1 MFNLNLY
8 STQSVDAN
16 VVLKKWST
24 LDVRLSS
31 YGCTREVGRARE
43 KRVSGTRRG
52 CLVVWIAP
60 HGQESVSIAPIVWRK
75 WLVFLILSSDGSVSP
90 MDAARLREWAEGLVD
105 RPDKK
110 IKTKKCPKYLET
122 AIFFLNISKF
132 SKHRQMY
139 QVLRV
144 ICYFCLSSTRNL
156 FLLKFSGF
164 AVGTS
169 SVCLWPITV

>member
-1 MFNLNLY
+1 MHAG
-8 STQSVDAN
+8 SWES
-16 VVLKKWST
+16 
-24 LDVRLSS
+24 
-31 YGCTREVGRARE
+31 TREACEWHEARVLGSLNCTTRTRVRVYRANSMEEVVGFSHP
-43 KRVSGTRRG
+43 VLRRFS
-52 CLVVWIAP
+52 LT
-60 HGQESVSIAPIVWRK
+60 H
-75 WLVFLILSSDGSVSP
+75 
-90 MDAARLREWAEGLVD
+90 DAARLREWAEGLVD

-169 SVCLWPITV
+169 SVCL